1 MKKIILS
8 LITAMT
14 ISLAMN
20 AQQIETP
27 FAYPQAP
34 DTLSTLEDR
43 TSYVIMKFWDNCDFK
58 KVMPDTAK
66 FNRAFRDYI
75 SFVPYAY
82 TDSIRKSAN
91 ALLNRFK
98 DNPKAILQI
107 AEQADRNLFGPEAP
121 FWSDEVFI
129 MFARSVLANKKISNA
144 DKAPYMEKVKM
155 LNSSQVGANV
165 NQLSYTTRHGAT
177 HDLYNQ
183 NGEFIAMIFVD
194 ESCADCSIIMLRL
207 ETDVAVTNLVKS
219 GKLKIVVIN
228 VGEATPK
235 WKEEVADYPY
245 EWEVG
250 SAPDAAKYIDLRNM
264 PNIYLLDNE
273 HKVVL
278 RNMSVDQLLRICE
291 NLNLQQNTT
300 TKE

>member
-1 MKKIILS
+1 M
-8 LITAMT
+8 
-14 ISLAMN
+14 SLAMN

-107 AEQADRNLFGPEAP
+107 AISSVPKP
-121 FWSDEVFI
+121 
-129 MFARSVLANKKISNA
+129 RS
-144 DKAPYMEKVKM
+144 
-155 LNSSQVGANV
+155 
-165 NQLSYTTRHGAT
+165 GAT
-177 HDLYNQ
+177 KCS
-183 NGEFIAMIFVD
+183 
-194 ESCADCSIIMLRL
+194 SCLHVR
-207 ETDVAVTNLVKS
+207 
-219 GKLKIVVIN
+219 
-228 VGEATPK
+228 
-235 WKEEVADYPY
+235 
-245 EWEVG
+245 
-250 SAPDAAKYIDLRNM
+250 
-264 PNIYLLDNE
+264 YLPI
-273 HKVVL
+273 K
-278 RNMSVDQLLRICE
+278 R
-291 NLNLQQNTT
+291 
-300 TKE
+300 

>member
-1 MKKIILS
+1 MYSRELSLSLLIKNYANSHKMKKIILS

-43 TSYVIMKFWDNCDFK
+43 TSYVVMKFWDNCDFK

-98 DNPKAILQI
+98 DNPKEIGRAH
-107 AEQADRNLFGPEAP
+107 
-121 FWSDEVFI
+121 V
-129 MFARSVLANKKISNA
+129 
-144 DKAPYMEKVKM
+144 
-155 LNSSQVGANV
+155 
-165 NQLSYTTRHGAT
+165 
-177 HDLYNQ
+177 
-183 NGEFIAMIFVD
+183 
-194 ESCADCSIIMLRL
+194 
-207 ETDVAVTNLVKS
+207 
-219 GKLKIVVIN
+219 
-228 VGEATPK
+228 
-235 WKEEVADYPY
+235 
-245 EWEVG
+245 
-250 SAPDAAKYIDLRNM
+250 
-264 PNIYLLDNE
+264 
-273 HKVVL
+273 
-278 RNMSVDQLLRICE
+278 
-291 NLNLQQNTT
+291 
-300 TKE
+300 